1 MRQPWRRTA
10 RAQLPE
16 MKRTKKAKRANKR
29 TAPLEVERGGRSVRA
44 KRPGRFLPLTIG
56 ITGGIALATAA
67 FWFFKRQAEEVVEG
81 HADRYDS
88 ALLELA
94 NQGKGPRMDL
104 AMRAATA
111 IGSHPGTGIAAG
123 LVAIM
128 MIRRKRPHDAW
139 TVVISTGGA
148 MLLGTALKAIFQ
160 RQRPQEL
167 HRLIKLPKS
176 HSFPSGHSLMSAA
189 TYPIVVH
196 HLVERLPARAQ
207 AIAMAGTAVLI
218 LSVGYSRVYFAVHFP
233 SDVLAGF
240 AAGLGWLGLTSLSHS
255 LMERD
260 IAARERRR
268 LRAVTLEL
276 EAEHDGEPHGV

>member
-1 MRQPWRRTA
+1 
-10 RAQLPE
+10 
-16 MKRTKKAKRANKR
+16 MKRRAAKKKTKDADGY
-29 TAPLEVERGGRSVRA
+29 PVEVHSGGRSVRV
-44 KRPGRFLPLTIG
+44 KKETTFLPVAIG
-56 ITGGIALATAA
+56 ISGGVALATAA
-67 FWFFKRQAEEVVEG
+67 FWFFKQQAEEVVEG

-94 NQGKGPRMDL
+94 SQAKGPRMDL
-104 AMRAATA
+104 VMRTATA
-111 IGSHPGTGIAAG
+111 LGSHPGTGIAAG
-123 LVAIM
+123 IVAIM
-128 MIRRKRPHDAW
+128 MVRRKRPHDAW
-139 TVVISTGGA
+139 TVLISTGGA
-148 MLLGTALKAIFQ
+148 MLLGTTLKAIFQ

-196 HLVERLPARAQ
+196 HLVERLPARLQ
-207 AIAMAGTAVLI
+207 ALAMAGTAVLV

-260 IAARERRR
+260 ISAREKRR
-268 LRAVTLEL
+268 LRAVGLEL
-276 EAEHDGEPHGV
+276 EAEDDEGPHGV

>member
-1 MRQPWRRTA
+1 MKRSSKA
-10 RAQLPE
+10 
-16 MKRTKKAKRANKR
+16 KRTKKG
-29 TAPLEVERGGRSVRA
+29 APPEIELGGRSVRV
-44 KRPGRFLPLTIG
+44 KKPGGFLPLTIG
-56 ITGGIALATAA
+56 ITGGVALATAA
-67 FWFFKRQAEEVVEG
+67 FWFFKHQAEQVVEG

-94 NQGKGPRMDL
+94 NRAKGPRMDL

-111 IGSHPGTGIAAG
+111 LGSHPGTGIAAG
-123 LVAIM
+123 IVAIM
-128 MIRRKRPHDAW
+128 MIRRKRPHDAS
-139 TVVISTGGA
+139 TVLISTGGA
-148 MLLGTALKAIFQ
+148 MLLGTTLKAIFQ

-196 HLVERLPARAQ
+196 HLVERLPPPFQRA
-207 AIAMAGTAVLI
+207 ALAATAVVI

-255 LMERD
+255 VMERD
-260 IAARERRR
+260 LSVRERRR
-268 LRAVTLEL
+268 LRAVTREL
-276 EAEHDGEPHGV
+276 DAEGDEEPHAV

>member
-1 MRQPWRRTA
+1 MD
-10 RAQLPE
+10 
-16 MKRTKKAKRANKR
+16 MKRAAKKKRPSK
-29 TAPLEVERGGRSVRA
+29 PVEATIGGRSVRVE
-44 KRPGRFLPLTIG
+44 KPVTFLPLAIG

-67 FWFFKRQAEEVVEG
+67 FWFFKQQAEEVVEG

-94 NQGKGPRMDL
+94 NQAKGPRMDV
-104 AMRAATA
+104 AMRTATA
-111 IGSHPGTGIAAG
+111 LGSHAATGIAAG
-123 LVAIM
+123 VVALL

-148 MLLGTALKAIFQ
+148 MLLGTTLKAIFQ

-196 HLVERLPARAQ
+196 HLVERLPASVQ
-207 AIAMAGTAVLI
+207 AMALAGTAGLI

-255 LMERD
+255 VMERD
-260 IAARERRR
+260 RSAREQRH
-268 LRAVTLEL
+268 LRSLSRQIED
-276 EAEHDGEPHGV
+276 EGEFEPHGV

>member
-1 MRQPWRRTA
+1 
-10 RAQLPE
+10 
-16 MKRTKKAKRANKR
+16 MKRSAKTKRAPAAKP
-29 TAPLEVERGGRSVRA
+29 AEVEIGGRSIRA
-44 KRPGRFLPLTIG
+44 KKPVTFLPVAIG
-56 ITGGIALATAA
+56 ISGGIALATAA
-67 FWFFKRQAEEVVEG
+67 FWFFKHQAEQVVEG
-81 HADRYDS
+81 DADRYDS

-94 NQGKGPRMDL
+94 SQAKGPRMDL
-104 AMRAATA
+104 VMRAATA
-111 IGSHPGTGIAAG
+111 LGSHPGTGIAAG
-123 LVAIM
+123 IVAIM

-139 TVVISTGGA
+139 TVLISTGGA
-148 MLLGTALKAIFQ
+148 MLLGTTLKAIFQ

-167 HRLIKLPKS
+167 HRLIRLPKS

-196 HLVERLPARAQ
+196 HLVERFPARVQ
-207 AIAMAGTAVLI
+207 TIAMAGTLLLV

-260 IAARERRR
+260 ITARERRR
-268 LRAVTLEL
+268 LRALGLAIDAEDD
-276 EAEHDGEPHGV
+276 EAPHGV

>member
-1 MRQPWRRTA
+1 M
-10 RAQLPE
+10 LK
-16 MKRTKKAKRANKR
+16 MKRVAKKRDRNTGPA
-29 TAPLEVERGGRSVRA
+29 EVEIGGRSVRVRKA
-44 KRPGRFLPLTIG
+44 TTFLPLTIG
-56 ITGGIALATAA
+56 ITGGVALATAA
-67 FWFFKRQAEEVVEG
+67 FWFFKQQAEEVVEG

-94 NQGKGPRMDL
+94 NQAKGPRMDA
-104 AMRAATA
+104 AMRTATALGSHAAT
-111 IGSHPGTGIAAG
+111 GTAAG
-123 LVAIM
+123 IVAIM
-128 MIRRKRPHDAW
+128 MIRRRRPHDAW
-139 TVVISTGGA
+139 TVLISTGGA
-148 MLLGTALKAIFQ
+148 MLLGTTLKAIFQ

-196 HLVERLPARAQ
+196 HLVERLPARVQSA
-207 AIAMAGTAVLI
+207 ALTATALAI

-255 LMERD
+255 VMERD
-260 IAARERRR
+260 LTARERRR
-268 LRAVTLEL
+268 IRSLTLEL
-276 EAEHDGEPHGV
+276 DAEGGEEPHAV

>member
-1 MRQPWRRTA
+1 MKRSAKTNRA
-10 RAQLPE
+10 RATRPV
-16 MKRTKKAKRANKR
+16 
-29 TAPLEVERGGRSVRA
+29 EVEIGGRSVRA
-44 KRPGRFLPLTIG
+44 KSRRPARFLPVAIG
-56 ITGGIALATAA
+56 VSGGIALATAA
-67 FWFFKRQAEEVVEG
+67 FWFFKEQAEQVVEG
-81 HADRYDS
+81 DADRYDS

-94 NQGKGPRMDL
+94 SQAKGPRMDL

-111 IGSHPGTGIAAG
+111 LGSHPGTGIAAG
-123 LVAIM
+123 IVAIM

-139 TVVISTGGA
+139 TLLISTGGA
-148 MLLGTALKAIFQ
+148 MLLGTTLKAIFQ

-207 AIAMAGTAVLI
+207 ALAMAGTAVLV

-260 IAARERRR
+260 ITARERRR
-268 LRAVTLEL
+268 LRAVGVAID
-276 EAEHDGEPHGV
+276 AEHDEAPHGV